1 MTITFLREDNYATM
15 GFLGMDSLPK
25 VKDDKNQHSYLY
37 STTISYVSELLICLK
52 WTYPIFYN
60 HAKNSNK
67 MPNIIMKYIKRKRR
81 KKKKKAK

>member
-1 MTITFLREDNYATM
+1 MIITFLRENNYGTM

-25 VKDDKNQHSYLY
+25 VKDYKNQYSYLY

-67 MPNIIMKYIKRKRR
+67 KPNIIMKTIKREGKKR
-81 KKKKKAK
+81 K